1 MHSSGFCLKIIFL
14 KLQWRFFFNNIK
26 IGSHYYSL
34 SVIRSQET
42 WSRAHWQMVLPQVPF
57 QLPVSSLQ
65 LIETQK
71 DDSQQE
77 LFITL
82 GGWYIFIQFQR
93 KMKNKQKQ
101 HWFAYRKKKCDHT
114 HRAQVPGTSVCGV
127 QKSPVSFFIFQQSG
141 LSSNSLVVRSQTGKI
156 CPCCITHLSAQCTG
170 QRVGPQVSPGL
181 SGWISREHAFQEA

>member
-101 HWFAYRKKKCDHT
+101 HWFAYRKKKMWPHS
-114 HRAQVPGTSVCGV
+114 QGPGTRDKCLWCTE
-127 QKSPVSFFIFQQSG
+127 VSCFFLYLPTVWFIFQQSG
-141 LSSNSLVVRSQTGKI
+141 
-156 CPCCITHLSAQCTG
+156 C
-170 QRVGPQVSPGL
+170 QVSDWENMSMLHNTSQCSVYWAKSGATGL
-181 SGWISREHAFQEA
+181 PRTIWMDL